1 MEYNGPEPVGT
12 PRRQSPGI
20 DGGQEVLLD
29 ETAGVSLLAGAR
41 AQAVFE
47 RCQRADP
54 ATVLDEDTPQ
64 RARDV
69 NDRDPSPAPR
79 EKAAEHHEQN
89 EQRVERDNGVREQPV
104 DHA

>member
-1 MEYNGPEPVGT
+1 MSNAAWIS
-12 PRRQSPGI
+12 RQKSSSWATSVALRPSACRI
-20 DGGQEVLLD
+20 
-29 ETAGVSLLAGAR
+29 AGRMRESASLLSAGSVA
-41 AQAVFE
+41 
-47 RCQRADP
+47 P
-54 ATVLDEDTPQ
+54 ATVLDEDAPQ
-64 RARDV
+64 RARDG